1 MIQTNDFMIETPD
14 LGKYCGDAQVLQNV
28 ELNVSRHSIFG
39 FHRPYRGGKT
49 ALKKI
54 MLNLIRQTNDRGL
67 IYSLLP
73 TIGSVGLIISHSLS
87 CLAFI
92 FVVLFRFENTEF

>member
-1 MIQTNDFMIETPD
+1 MIQPNDFMIETPI
-14 LGKYCGDAQVLQNV
+14 LGKSCGDAQVLQDV
-28 ELNVSRHSIFG
+28 DLNISRHSILG
-39 FHRPYRGGKT
+39 FLGPPRGGKT
-49 ALKKI
+49 ALKKV
-54 MLNLIRQTNDRGL
+54 LLILIQQTTDRGL

-92 FVVLFRFENTEF
+92 LVVLFRFEKTEF